1 MKDLENTI
9 VFTKPGGKYLDLLN
23 MAKSNLQSSDGRQFI
38 FFMCGIPD
46 ICRLDRDRDSNYE
59 ESFFDLD
66 KSVDQIFD
74 DIACKIQ
81 HVDED
86 LKQLG
91 CKVVFCTICTMNF
104 DKWNQCR
111 LDQGKTSL
119 LKFKDKYGVMQER
132 LNNLLIMLNNS
143 LLN

>member
-1 MKDLENTI
+1 
-9 VFTKPGGKYLDLLN
+9 
-23 MAKSNLQSSDGRQFI
+23 
-38 FFMCGIPD
+38 MCGIPD

-132 LNNLLIMLNNS
+132 LNNLLIMLNQFITE
-143 LLN
+143 LNISNGLSTPFIHTYVHQKCTGSKIRYKYGNL